1 MMKELGKRCRSGL
14 SRLIGGKNRT
24 PVRYENELTLH
35 LSKDELF
42 DRRVLLPHAELN
54 EAVYQAV
61 DRFVKRYSGREMTL
75 TIYCGPLSEP
85 LQQTF
90 REVYAAHYNDE
101 YRLVRRFLNRR
112 YLRVATLLTVV
123 AVAYLTLKTW
133 KVQLSDSFLALVL
146 SNLSAF
152 SLWEIGHTHFDHM
165 DAAAERKRILRARDA
180 EIRFE

>member
-75 TIYCGPLSEP
+75 TIYCGPPRITTTNTGSC
-85 LQQTF
+85 
-90 REVYAAHYNDE
+90 AASST
-101 YRLVRRFLNRR
+101 
-112 YLRVATLLTVV
+112 VAT
-123 AVAYLTLKTW
+123 
-133 KVQLSDSFLALVL
+133 
-146 SNLSAF
+146 SA
-152 SLWEIGHTHFDHM
+152 W
-165 DAAAERKRILRARDA
+165 RCC
-180 EIRFE
+180 